1 MLQHVATCM
10 ETQIQHKIVGI
21 PGSDTFSMSCCVH
34 LIYCSIS
41 HFIILHTH
49 NLETLIPCGLL
60 LLNSNTTNLVQ
71 EEIFLFGEYQL
82 LSLFSFAWLLYYIS
96 LPFLE
101 LQVLLAPFY
110 NQALI
115 FDSHQICNFLL
126 FFLHMIDQMICVIWS
141 SSLTVFKSQECS
153 ISSFGSLY
161 GYPSFVWI

>member
-110 NQALI
+110 NQALV
-115 FDSHQICNFLL
+115 FNSHQTCNFLP
-126 FFLHMIDQMICVIWS
+126 FFLHIICVIWS
-141 SSLTVFKSQECS
+141 SCSTVFKSQECS
-153 ISSFGSLY
+153 FSSFGSLY
-161 GYPSFVWI
+161 DYPSFVWI